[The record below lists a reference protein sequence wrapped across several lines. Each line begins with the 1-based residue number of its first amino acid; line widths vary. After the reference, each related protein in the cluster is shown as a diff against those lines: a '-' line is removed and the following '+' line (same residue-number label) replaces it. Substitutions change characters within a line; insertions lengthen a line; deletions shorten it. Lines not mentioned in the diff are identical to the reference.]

1 MAPALGL
8 LRRQLSGWGWQTLS
22 SCLRQGE
29 QDEVVAVS
37 EMAAVTKRIGFVT
50 WPEEAYNY
58 NPVYPHKNRWQ
69 SSPPVAFQMDI
80 LRNMSRLRRRK
91 AYPGFWVESP
101 SKPASQRSPMC
112 MCACRPNSIWFL

>member
-1 MAPALGL
+1 MVPALGL
-8 LRRQLSGWGWQTLS
+8 LRRQLSGRGWQTLS

-37 EMAAVTKRIGFVT
+37 EMAVVTKRIGFVT
-50 WPEEAYNY
+50 WPEEVYNY

-80 LRNMSRLRRRK
+80 LRNMSRLQRRK
-91 AYPGFWVESP
+91 ACPGFWVESP
-101 SKPASQRSPMC
+101 SKLGFSKEPYVYVC
-112 MCACRPNSIWFL
+112 M